1 LSAYAWVLGRALQ
14 YAAATAVIALAVS
27 TISSG
32 ADTERFATAAYLA
45 AIIAAVILALAWFA
59 RDARPL
65 ERTHGPIFPA
75 TFVFFVWVAAFLFAG
90 TTLASQPGAEVRA
103 VVACFGLIGA
113 AALVRGG
120 ALAALHARLT
130 AGGRRSAVTR
140 YAVVITVVALG
151 AGALVGS
158 AESDGFTKLAYAAAV
173 VAAATITASLI
184 APTPAGARLIEFY
197 RQAAARWA
205 TPAGAFVFARTADY
219 AVATAIA
226 ALLLAG
232 LLPQPYAEPFASTA
246 YLAAFFA
253 ALGIGMRWRL
263 RGVAIE
269 PVIRAERASN
279 ERVKFAATVAVLL
292 VAGAGLALNSIAEE
306 VAIAVCLCV
315 IWAAIAKRSRSTT
328 AP

>member
-1 LSAYAWVLGRALQ
+1 
-14 YAAATAVIALAVS
+14 VIALAVS

-173 VAAATITASLI
+173 VA
-184 APTPAGARLIEFY
+184 
-197 RQAAARWA
+197 
-205 TPAGAFVFARTADY
+205 
-219 AVATAIA
+219 
-226 ALLLAG
+226 
-232 LLPQPYAEPFASTA
+232 
-246 YLAAFFA
+246 
-253 ALGIGMRWRL
+253 
-263 RGVAIE
+263 
-269 PVIRAERASN
+269 PVC
-279 ERVKFAATVAVLL
+279 
-292 VAGAGLALNSIAEE
+292 G
-306 VAIAVCLCV
+306 
-315 IWAAIAKRSRSTT
+315 
-328 AP
+328 